1 MNDHDTRADGT
12 TADHERFA
20 EWDAAYVLGALSPS
34 DRRAFE
40 EHLPTCPTCSA
51 AVRDFAGMPGLLS
64 VLPRDEATVLLDDER
79 PPVPDF
85 MPSLLH
91 RVRRRRRARR
101 WTFAGA
107 LAAAAVVAAGIALVV
122 PAVVAAPPAATVAT
136 NLTDVPSSSG
146 YSAPPI
152 TARVTLTSKSWG
164 TSVGMVCDW
173 KADSSWS
180 PDSKGTTRW
189 DYGLWAISSD
199 GTADRVSTWTAGPGD
214 VVRTT
219 GSTSIPVGHI
229 TRIELRAL
237 DTGAVLLAAPVHAS
251 S

>member
-1 MNDHDTRADGT
+1 MSDHDIRTDGT
-12 TADHERFA
+12 AADHERFA
-20 EWDAAYVLGALSPS
+20 EWDAAYVLGALSPV
-34 DRRAFE
+34 DRRVFE
-40 EHLPTCPTCSA
+40 EHLATCPACSA
-51 AVRDFAGMPGLLS
+51 SVGDFAGMPGLLS
-64 VLPRDEATVLLDDER
+64 ALPRDEATVLLDDE
-79 PPVPDF
+79 PPQVPDF

-107 LAAAAVVAAGIALVV
+107 LVAAAGVAAAVALIV

-136 NLTDVPSSSG
+136 NLTDVRPSEYG
-146 YSAPPI
+146 APPI
-152 TARVTLTSKSWG
+152 TAHVTLTTKSWG

-180 PDSKGTTRW
+180 PASKGTTRW

-199 GTADRVSTWTAGPGD
+199 GTEDRVSTWTAGPGD

-219 GSTSIPVGHI
+219 GSTSIPVDHI
-229 TRIELRAL
+229 ARLELRAL